1 MEGYLVLALHDPRY
15 LDLAANFA
23 LSVNRLDRRPVS
35 VVTSPGV
42 PVPSSYTA
50 LFDQIL
56 RLDDHPS
63 LKGAM
68 AKTLLNTVTPYD
80 RTMYIDADCLLFNTQ
95 VEVFWLRFRGMPFA
109 VEGHRQS
116 TGPVFACTLGVKQAE
131 DLCALAGVNAL
142 TVFNAG
148 VMYFER
154 GDDSDEVFRTAIDL
168 FEGPHR
174 DAISYPYKHA
184 GEYADEPYFACAL
197 AMHGIAPVESKAGA
211 RLQVTTPNMIEYVMD
226 LTVGDLRV
234 IKPMPNGKPL
244 LWSGAIGHFC
254 GLSPMDTYFD
264 LADQLR
270 DEAKLPHM
278 DRSLFQAKVLTGNT
292 HHAGADG

>member
-35 VVTSPGV
+35 VVTSPDV
-42 PVPSSYTA
+42 PVADGYETI
-50 LFDQIL
+50 FDQIL
-56 RLDDHPS
+56 RLEDHPS

-68 AKTLLNTVTPYD
+68 GKALLNTVTPYD
-80 RTMYIDADCLLFNTQ
+80 RTMYVDADCLLFNLRI
-95 VEVFWLRFRGMPFA
+95 EVFWRRFRGLPFA

-131 DLCALAGVNAL
+131 DLCALAGVEAL
-142 TVFNAG
+142 SVFNAG

-154 GDDSDEVFRTAIDL
+154 GPEGDAVFDTAIRL
-168 FEGPHR
+168 FDGPHR
-174 DAISYPYKHA
+174 DAISYPYKHD

-197 AMHGIAPVESKAGA
+197 AMHGIAPHESPAGN
-211 RLQVTTPNMIEYVMD
+211 RLQVTTPNMTEYVMD

-234 IKPMPNGKPL
+234 VKPMPNGKPL

-254 GLSPMDTYFD
+254 GLAPMETYFD

-270 DEAKLPHM
+270 GEVKLPRM
-278 DRSLFQAKVLTGNT
+278 DRNQFQAKVLTGNT
-292 HHAGADG
+292 HHAGMEG